1 MTDLPDPTR
10 LTLCQRIHRFVLVL
24 ERFRRNPNR
33 REAYH
38 VLSAIEALREG
49 RYEAGLQ
56 CIRAAEHVEPIP
68 ESLALLPGL
77 HDDMTATELRQAL
90 RDVMRPA
97 NGGVAGS
104 GITEAGSSGEIG
116 DVSE

>member
-1 MTDLPDPTR
+1 MTDLADATR

-38 VLSAIEALREG
+38 VLSAIESLREG
-49 RYEAGLQ
+49 RYEAGVKA
-56 CIRAAEHVEPIP
+56 IRAAEHVEPIP
-68 ESLALLPGL
+68 DGLAILPGL

-90 RDVMRPA
+90 RALVRPA
-97 NGGVAGS
+97 NGGIS
-104 GITEAGSSGEIG
+104 GGPTPNTDRIEAGK
-116 DVSE
+116 

>member
-1 MTDLPDPTR
+1 MTDLADATR
-10 LTLCQRIHRFVLVL
+10 VTLCQRIHRFVLVL

-38 VLSAIEALREG
+38 ILSAIEALREG
-49 RYEAGLQ
+49 RYDAGMES
-56 CIRAAEHVEPIP
+56 IRAAEHVEPIP
-68 ESLALLPGL
+68 DGLALLPGL

-90 RDVMRPA
+90 RAVMRPA

-104 GITEAGSSGEIG
+104 SAAEAGSTGKIG
-116 DVSE
+116 DVGK